1 MTVPETTTYNQTIRP
16 LYRFPASC
24 ERLTYVATNERA
36 KGLKESTIP
45 MSGKSKF
52 NVFALSLGLSII
64 LSAVAVAQAAGP
76 AASGAAAGANNAA
89 PATGAVVNSGK
100 IGIVN
105 IQDAIIAT
113 NEGKKEFDALQAR
126 FAPKQNE
133 LKTLNDEVENLK
145 KDLQAK
151 SDKLNEEERNKQV
164 KALEGKQKTL
174 QRNYDDAQ
182 TEFQQAE
189 QEVVNRIGGKMLNVL
204 EKYAR
209 TNNYAVILDV
219 SNPQTPVL
227 WASQGP
233 NITKELVD
241 AYNAESP
248 VTPAAPAPKPA
259 GAAAT
264 RPPAGGATTPKKP

>member
-1 MTVPETTTYNQTIRP
+1 M
-16 LYRFPASC
+16 L
-24 ERLTYVATNERA
+24 
-36 KGLKESTIP
+36 
-45 MSGKSKF
+45 GKSKLHI
-52 NVFALSLGLSII
+52 FALSLALSTI
-64 LSAVAVAQAAGP
+64 LSVAALAQAPGAANTGSAPAGNAAAGP
-76 AASGAAAGANNAA
+76 A
-89 PATGAVVNSGK
+89 K

-113 NEGKKEFDALQAR
+113 NEGKKEFDALQQR

-133 LKTLNDEVENLK
+133 LKGLNDEVEGLK

-151 SDKLNEEERNKQV
+151 QDKLNEDERAKQV
-164 KALEGKQKTL
+164 KNLEVKQKTL
-174 QRNYDDAQ
+174 QRNYEDAQ
-182 TEFQQAE
+182 NEFQQAE

-204 EKYAR
+204 EKYAKS
-209 TNNYAVILDV
+209 NGYSVILDV

-227 WASQGP
+227 WASQGT

-248 VTPAAPAPKPA
+248 VAAPAPSARPA

-264 RPPAGGATTPKKP
+264 RPPAGGTTTPKRP

>member
-1 MTVPETTTYNQTIRP
+1 
-16 LYRFPASC
+16 
-24 ERLTYVATNERA
+24 
-36 KGLKESTIP
+36 
-45 MSGKSKF
+45 MSGKSKLHI
-52 NVFALSLGLSII
+52 FALSLALSTVLSIGA
-64 LSAVAVAQAAGP
+64 LAQAG
-76 AASGAAAGANNAA
+76 AATGAAPSGAATPASAGVSTNA
-89 PATGAVVNSGK
+89 K

-113 NEGKKEFDALQAR
+113 NEGKKEFDALQSR

-133 LKTLNDEVENLK
+133 LKGLNDEVEAMK

-151 SDKLNEEERNKQV
+151 GDKLNEDERTKQV
-164 KALEGKQKTL
+164 KNLEVKQKTL
-174 QRNYDDAQ
+174 QRNYEDAQ
-182 TEFQQAE
+182 NEFQQAE

-204 EKYAR
+204 EKYAK

-227 WASQGP
+227 WASQGT

-248 VTPAAPAPKPA
+248 VAPAAPSAKPTAPAPKPS

-264 RPPAGGATTPKKP
+264 RPPAGGTTTPKKP